1 MNKFFSNRRLVIV
14 IVCLIVSFG
23 LMSVSVMIR
32 DKKST
37 PPLVQQ
43 FGNDVVGLVNRVVV
57 WPVNGLKGSITG
69 VSDLLNTYQENTRLK
84 GQVQKL
90 AQTQVHD
97 QAVSQENKKLKKE
110 LKLTHSLTDY
120 ESVNASVIART
131 PSSWQ
136 DQVIIDKGSSAGI
149 KKNMPVLSGS
159 GLVGRVSEVNR
170 TNSKVELLSN
180 SSESANRFAVSITN
194 KSGEVINGVITGYNS
209 GSNRIEMGNVT
220 SKKKIEKGDKVVTSG
235 LGGVMPAGLYV
246 GTVTTTG
253 TSDYGLS
260 SKITI
265 KPAADISDVSVV
277 TVAVRQAQSTN

>member
-43 FGNDVVGLVNRVVV
+43 FGNDVVGLVNRVVA

>member
-32 DKKST
+32 DKRST

-43 FGNDVVGLVNRVVV
+43 FGNDVVGLVNRVVA

-136 DQVIIDKGSSAGI
+136 DQVIIDKGSAAGI

-159 GLVGRVSEVNR
+159 GMVGRVSEVNR

-180 SSESANRFAVSITN
+180 SSESANKFAVSITN
-194 KSGEVINGVITGYNS
+194 KSGQVINGVITGYNS

-220 SKKKIEKGDKVVTSG
+220 SKKKIQRGDKVVTSG

-253 TSDYGLS
+253 TSDYGLA

-265 KPAADISDVSVV
+265 KPAADISDLSVVSV
-277 TVAVRQAQSTN
+277 AIRQAQSTN

>member
-43 FGNDVVGLVNRVVV
+43 FGNDVVGLVNRVVA

-97 QAVSQENKKLKKE
+97 QAVSQENKKLKKRI
-110 LKLTHSLTDY
+110 KTDTLTDRLRICQRLRHCPDPILM
-120 ESVNASVIART
+120 A
-131 PSSWQ
+131 
-136 DQVIIDKGSSAGI
+136 
-149 KKNMPVLSGS
+149 GS
-159 GLVGRVSEVNR
+159 GHYRQ
-170 TNSKVELLSN
+170 
-180 SSESANRFAVSITN
+180 
-194 KSGEVINGVITGYNS
+194 GEFCWH
-209 GSNRIEMGNVT
+209 
-220 SKKKIEKGDKVVTSG
+220 
-235 LGGVMPAGLYV
+235 
-246 GTVTTTG
+246 
-253 TSDYGLS
+253 
-260 SKITI
+260 
-265 KPAADISDVSVV
+265 
-277 TVAVRQAQSTN
+277 